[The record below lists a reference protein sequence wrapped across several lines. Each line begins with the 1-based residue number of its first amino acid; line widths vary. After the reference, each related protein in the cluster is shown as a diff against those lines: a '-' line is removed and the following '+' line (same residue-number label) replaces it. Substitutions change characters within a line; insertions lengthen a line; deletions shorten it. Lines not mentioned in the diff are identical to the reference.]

1 MMENGNKE
9 ALAILRAVLSLGRRL
24 RAERPD
30 GAVPLAALGI
40 LVTLARSGPMV
51 ATRLTAEERLQ
62 PQSLTPILARPEQDG
77 PIVPTPR
84 STADRREITIE
95 LTETGRRML
104 AEDLG
109 ARQRWLEAAMAR
121 SLGEDERAA
130 LNAAVSAMMKLA
142 DDGRGEA

>member
-51 ATRLTAEERLQ
+51 ATRLAAEERLQ
-62 PQSLTPILARPEQDG
+62 PQSLTRIVARLEEG
-77 PIVPTPR
+77 GVIARTR
-84 STADRREITIE
+84 STTDRREI
-95 LTETGRRML
+95 GRASCR
-104 AEDLG
+104 
-109 ARQRWLEAAMAR
+109 
-121 SLGEDERAA
+121 ER
-130 LNAAVSAMMKLA
+130 VS
-142 DDGRGEA
+142 ECV

>member
-51 ATRLTAEERLQ
+51 ATRLAAEERLQ
-62 PQSLTPILARPEQDG
+62 PQSLTRILARLDQDG
-77 PIVPTPR
+77 LIVRTR

>member
-51 ATRLTAEERLQ
+51 ATRLAAEERLQ
-62 PQSLTPILARPEQDG
+62 PQSLTRIVARLEEG
-77 PIVPTPR
+77 GVIARTR
-84 STADRREITIE
+84 STTDRREIVIE
-95 LTETGRRML
+95 LTAKGRGML
-104 AEDLG
+104 ADDLG

-121 SLGEDERAA
+121 ALSEEERAA

-142 DDGRGEA
+142 DDGRPED